1 MLTRFKRFVREC
13 IRVFK
18 ITKKP
23 GNVEFKIIIKVAS
36 IGMLIIGLIGF
47 IINMIYQMITK

>member
-1 MLTRFKRFVREC
+1 MINNIKNFIKEL

-23 GNVEFKIIIKVAS
+23 SRKEFSAIVKVSSLGIA
-36 IGMLIIGLIGF
+36 IIGLIGF
-47 IINMIYQMITK
+47 IIAIMWELI